1 MSKPLLA
8 GRIEKM
14 ATENQRLKSE
24 IECLKLWDGRKVAEL
39 IPELESNIASLR
51 DELER
56 KHKLVEHNDGIQE
69 NLDDM
74 ERLLEA
80 HKYHKRAWQRRALKA
95 EREVRFLSGI
105 RDAEGRAH
113 ELADEVWELQ
123 RDRAD
128 ANAKA
133 LANRKGELD
142 ELRQTAG
149 RERTLRRQLQEVND
163 NLTRQLKAAEFR
175 AEENTSVAAARF
187 DALSGVE
194 GKLRD
199 SQEELQE
206 LEEKITAISD
216 SFSVRPF

>member
-1 MSKPLLA
+1 MSKSPEDMT
-8 GRIEKM
+8 GTEKIL
-14 ATENQRLKSE
+14 EISRLRCE
-24 IECLKLWDGRKVAEL
+24 VDCIKLWEGRNVAEL

-95 EREVRFLSGI
+95 EAEVRSLSAL
-105 RDAEGRAH
+105 RMAEGMANDLAI
-113 ELADEVWELQ
+113 ELWELQ
-123 RDRAD
+123 KDRAD
-128 ANAKA
+128 ANARA
-133 LANRKGELD
+133 LANAKD
-142 ELRQTAG
+142 EIGNLQT
-149 RERTLRRQLQEVND
+149 RTHLEQVKRRQLQEVND

-216 SFSVRPF
+216 SFSVSPF

>member
-95 EREVRFLSGI
+95 EAEVRSLSAL
-105 RDAEGRAH
+105 RMAEGMANDLAI
-113 ELADEVWELQ
+113 ELWELQ
-123 RDRAD
+123 KDRAD
-128 ANAKA
+128 ANARA
-133 LANRKGELD
+133 LANAKD
-142 ELRQTAG
+142 EIGNLQT
-149 RERTLRRQLQEVND
+149 RTHLEQVKRRQLQEVND
-163 NLTRQLKAAEFR
+163 NLTRQLKKAEFR
-175 AEENTSVAAARF
+175 AEENTSVAAARL